1 MKNDNFLDI
10 LTYLQFAITLAN
22 YEQNLEQSDNDDILY
37 ALDQKTNNLIERLQQ
52 DLARQDEMLK
62 QILDR
67 LEKINGSK

>member
-22 YEQNLEQSDNDDILY
+22 YEQNLEQSDNDDIMY

-52 DLARQDEMLK
+52 DLARQDKMLK

>member
-22 YEQNLEQSDNDDILY
+22 YQQNLEQSDNDDIMY

-62 QILDR
+62 QILNR